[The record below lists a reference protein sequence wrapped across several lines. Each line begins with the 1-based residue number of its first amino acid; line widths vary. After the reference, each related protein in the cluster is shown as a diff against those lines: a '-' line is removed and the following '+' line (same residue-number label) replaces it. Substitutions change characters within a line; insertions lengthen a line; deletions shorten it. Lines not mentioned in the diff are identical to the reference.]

1 MKIQKKWMASCLM
14 VCYASLSLAQAPL
27 GVWTTIDDKT
37 GKKRSEIRL
46 SMKNN
51 ELNGKILRV
60 YAEAGDT
67 GLCKNCPGKFKNKPV
82 EGLNFLWGLKE
93 DKHGDWIDG
102 EILDPK
108 SGKIYRAKMTQKGDK
123 LYVRGYVGFALLG
136 RTQIW
141 VR

>member
-1 MKIQKKWMASCLM
+1 MRTSKFWIASVLL
-14 VCYASLSLAQAPL
+14 VCYASVSLAQVPL
-27 GVWTTIDDKT
+27 GVWTTVDDRT

-51 ELNGKILRV
+51 ELSGKIMRV

-67 GLCKNCPGKFKNKPV
+67 GLCKACPGEFKNKPIQ
-82 EGLNFLWGLKE
+82 GLNFLWGLKE
-93 DKHGDWIDG
+93 EKDGGWSGG

-108 SGKIYRAKMTQKGDK
+108 SGKIYRAKMIQRGDK
-123 LYVRGYVGFALLG
+123 LYVRGYVGFSLLG